1 MKKTVIVDANIAIK
15 WVLNEEDSSTA
26 LALLNDWNKNGIMML
41 APFLFTYEVTNV
53 LYQNMRKGKI
63 NLDQAKRALIEVL
76 SLGIELEFFDHSALS
91 KRALEL
97 AHRFNL
103 PATYDPHYLALAE
116 RESCECW
123 TADARFLTAV
133 KDQFPRFRILA
144 DYHPT
149 EN

>member
-1 MKKTVIVDANIAIK
+1 MRNIVIVDANIAIK
-15 WVLNEEDSSTA
+15 WVLKEEDSSTA
-26 LALLNDWNKNGIMML
+26 LALLNEWNKNKITML

-63 NLDQAKRALIEVL
+63 TLNQAKRALVEVL
-76 SLGIELEFFDHSALS
+76 SLGVELEFFEHSALS

-97 AHRFNL
+97 AHQFNL

-123 TADARFLTAV
+123 TADARLSTVV
-133 KDQFPRFRILA
+133 KGQLSGLRILA
-144 DYHPT
+144 DYHTPQS
-149 EN
+149 

>member
-1 MKKTVIVDANIAIK
+1 MRNIVIVDANIAIK

-26 LALLNDWNKNGIMML
+26 LALLNEWNKNKITML

-63 NLDQAKRALIEVL
+63 TLNQAKRALVEVL
-76 SLGIELEFFDHSALS
+76 SLGVELEFFEHSALS

-97 AHRFNL
+97 AYQFNL

-123 TADARFLTAV
+123 TADARLSTAV
-133 KDQFPRFRILA
+133 KGQLSGLRILA
-144 DYHPT
+144 DYHTPQ
-149 EN
+149 N